1 MAYPYDFFRKRV
13 NIYWFEA
20 CYDIILE
27 NIALFMKS
35 RSNEILRWD
44 FHSKFRLGLVRSR
57 DCDLFCMIGFE
68 YTWTTMVNPKIYKYF
83 KFNDISI
90 ALFAT
95 RFRFESYVR
104 IYPKSV
110 RIYPLWL
117 FYIYLNCSHGTP
129 WNILKI
135 PNAFCSKTLFFV
147 LRNLFDAKYLTSNE
161 KIEV

>member
-1 MAYPYDFFRKRV
+1 MFFENVK
-13 NIYWFEA
+13 IYRFKA
-20 CYDIILE
+20 CYDKLME

-35 RSNEILRWD
+35 RSNEISRRE
-44 FHSKFRLGLVRSR
+44 FHSKFRLSLVESR
-57 DCDLFCMIGFE
+57 DCGLFCVIGFE
-68 YTWTTMVNPKIYKYF
+68 NTLTTMVNPKIYKYY

-90 ALFAT
+90 ALFAA
-95 RFRFESYVR
+95 RFGFESYVR

-135 PNAFCSKTLFFV
+135 PNAFCSKTLYFV
-147 LRNLFDAKYLTSNE
+147 RRNLFDSKYLTISQ
-161 KIEV
+161 KIKV